1 MTKTNYLIC
10 PGEACP
16 IRLCCRRFHA
26 WIDNEDEEAEE
37 MIPAFR
43 DGNCDKLIEQ
53 PFYGG

>member
-1 MTKTNYLIC
+1 MSKANYLIC

-16 IRLCCRRFHA
+16 IRLCRRRFHA